1 MRGLNAALASRALVQ
16 GRPAYIPRDKGSVS
30 LEVCCW
36 GRWEHVWG
44 ISACQL
50 LSLCTLE
57 CEPREARV
65 CVLAQ
70 MALMKDRNLGSL

>member
-1 MRGLNAALASRALVQ
+1 MASRALVQ

>member
-1 MRGLNAALASRALVQ
+1 MW
-16 GRPAYIPRDKGSVS
+16 D
-30 LEVCCW
+30 
-36 GRWEHVWG
+36 

-57 CEPREARV
+57 CEPWEVHV

-70 MALMKDRNLGSL
+70 MALMKDHNLGSL